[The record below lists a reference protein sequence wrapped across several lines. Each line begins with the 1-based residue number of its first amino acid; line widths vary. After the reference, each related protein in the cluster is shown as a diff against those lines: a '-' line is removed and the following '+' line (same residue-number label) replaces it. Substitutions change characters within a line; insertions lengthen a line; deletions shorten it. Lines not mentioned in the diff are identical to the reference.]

1 MYFFF
6 ICTKMYINSSAKYYQ
21 DNKERLQKRACER
34 YQRLSNKEK
43 EKKKQQ
49 YGREQYKILPED
61 EKQKLDEYRKKYY
74 KLRKNALLY
83 NYKKLLLFRKFIFFL
98 GA

>member
-1 MYFFF
+1 
-6 ICTKMYINSSAKYYQ
+6 MYINSSAKYYQ

-34 YQRLSNKEK
+34 YQHLSNKEK

-61 EKQKLDEYRKKYY
+61 EKQKLD
-74 KLRKNALLY
+74 
-83 NYKKLLLFRKFIFFL
+83 
-98 GA
+98 

>member
-1 MYFFF
+1 
-6 ICTKMYINSSAKYYQ
+6 MYINSSAKYYQ
-21 DNKERLQKRACER
+21 DNKERLQKRTCGR

-61 EKQKLDEYRKKYY
+61 EKQKLDEYRRKYY
-74 KLRKNALLY
+74 KLRKKFLY
-83 NYKKLLLFRKFIFFL
+83 NYKKLLLFRKFLVFFL
-98 GA
+98 RLEPIECVG

>member
-1 MYFFF
+1 
-6 ICTKMYINSSAKYYQ
+6 MYINSSAKYYQ
-21 DNKERLQKRACER
+21 DNKERLQKRTCER

-61 EKQKLDEYRKKYY
+61 EKQKLDEYRRKYY
-74 KLRKNALLY
+74 KLRKKFLY
-83 NYKKLLLFRKFIFFL
+83 NYKKLLLFRKFLVFL
-98 GA
+98 LRLEPIECVG

>member
-1 MYFFF
+1 
-6 ICTKMYINSSAKYYQ
+6 MYINSSAKYYQ
-21 DNKERLQKRACER
+21 DNKERLQKRTCGR

-61 EKQKLDEYRKKYY
+61 EKQKLD
-74 KLRKNALLY
+74 
-83 NYKKLLLFRKFIFFL
+83 
-98 GA
+98 

>member
-1 MYFFF
+1 
-6 ICTKMYINSSAKYYQ
+6 MYINSSAKYYQ
-21 DNKERLQKRACER
+21 DNTERLQKRACER

-61 EKQKLDEYRKKYY
+61 EKQKLD
-74 KLRKNALLY
+74 
-83 NYKKLLLFRKFIFFL
+83 
-98 GA
+98 

>member
-1 MYFFF
+1 
-6 ICTKMYINSSAKYYQ
+6 MYINSSAKYYL

-61 EKQKLDEYRKKYY
+61 EKQKLD
-74 KLRKNALLY
+74 
-83 NYKKLLLFRKFIFFL
+83 
-98 GA
+98 